1 MANDKPKSVNGLMQ
15 HMRKDKN
22 ISIKGSSQKR
32 RLRNMGYF
40 HGYKG
45 YRFCNAPQYILP
57 YTDFEELNAVYD
69 FDMNL
74 KTCIYP
80 RIMFVE
86 TALKNYALEVLIE
99 QTDSKRFADV
109 YALVLN
115 DYRSYPVGSKNYTY
129 AMNKRLALRNRIY
142 SDIANNYGRNYI
154 VGHYYDKDAPVPIWA
169 IFELLTFGE
178 FGNLLHCMN
187 LTSRIALLEKL
198 GIDAE
203 NNSDGR
209 IIEQMV
215 FILKDLRNSVAHN
228 NAVFDGRFRQRA
240 VSGRLKKY
248 LTNETG
254 IDNIIFDT
262 IADYII
268 LIAFVMKKC
277 GSTKIELR
285 RFIREF
291 SSICEELRA
300 SVPIQIYSRIIH
312 TDTRNKLRKFEK
324 FI

>member
-1 MANDKPKSVNGLMQ
+1 MTNDRPKSVNGLMQ
-15 HMRKDKN
+15 HMRNDKN
-22 ISIKGSSQKR
+22 ISIKGSTQKR

-57 YTDFEELNAVYD
+57 YTDFDELEAVYG
-69 FDMNL
+69 FDMKL

-109 YALVLN
+109 YSLVLN
-115 DYRSYPVGSKNYTY
+115 DYKSYPVGSKNYTY
-129 AMNKRLALRNRIY
+129 AVNKRLALRNRIY
-142 SDIANNYGRNYI
+142 SDIASNYGKNYI
-154 VGHYYDKDAPVPIWA
+154 VGHYYDKDAPVPVWA

-178 FGNLLHCMN
+178 FGNFLHCMN
-187 LTSRIALLEKL
+187 HSSRIVLLKKL
-198 GIDAE
+198 GIDH
-203 NNSDGR
+203 NDNPDGR
-209 IIEQMV
+209 IVEQIV
-215 FILKDLRNSVAHN
+215 FLLKDLRNSVAHN
-228 NAVFDGRFRQRA
+228 NAVFDGRFRQHA
-240 VSGRLKKY
+240 VSNKVKNY
-248 LTNETG
+248 LTQETG
-254 IDNIIFDT
+254 IENIVFDT

-277 GSTKIELR
+277 GATKTEIR
-285 RFIREF
+285 RFIRDF
-291 SSICEELRA
+291 SVICEELRA

-312 TDTRNKLRKFEK
+312 TDTRNKLRRFET